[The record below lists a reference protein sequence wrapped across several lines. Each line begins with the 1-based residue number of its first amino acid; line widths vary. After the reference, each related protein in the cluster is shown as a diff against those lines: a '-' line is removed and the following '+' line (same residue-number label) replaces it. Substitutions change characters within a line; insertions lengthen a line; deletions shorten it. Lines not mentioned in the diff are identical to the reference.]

1 MDFFFLCDFHLRRT
15 TIRASILYPL
25 ASFVRHHH
33 AAIQN
38 TCFLKEGQC
47 GSYPSTAND
56 SSYYPFWVKSYCT
69 MTSLTFF
76 TLYFPYILLLSAL
89 ALGTNPWTKEL

>member
-1 MDFFFLCDFHLRRT
+1 
-15 TIRASILYPL
+15 
-25 ASFVRHHH
+25 
-33 AAIQN
+33 
-38 TCFLKEGQC
+38 
-47 GSYPSTAND
+47 
-56 SSYYPFWVKSYCT
+56 